1 MRGIRILEG
10 STVIIIMTVIIWGVF
25 PERLEQCLDL
35 ILVILQIKQNI
46 GPVKPNYLQSIIVIF
61 LRL

>member
-1 MRGIRILEG
+1 
-10 STVIIIMTVIIWGVF
+10 MTVIIWGVF